1 VKVSIVK
8 EYKESVLLHFKQQ
21 ESEGN
26 KKKLIEKIAIS
37 ELTHMLEADAE
48 LYSMKK
54 GQTNVVMFVGLQG
67 SGKTT
72 SITKYA

>member
-1 VKVSIVK
+1 M
-8 EYKESVLLHFKQQ
+8 LHFKQQ

-48 LYSMKK
+48 L
-54 GQTNVVMFVGLQG
+54 
-67 SGKTT
+67 
-72 SITKYA
+72 

>member
-1 VKVSIVK
+1 
-8 EYKESVLLHFKQQ
+8 LHFKQQ
-21 ESEGN
+21 ENDGSN

-37 ELTHMLEADAE
+37 ELTHMLEADGE

-54 GQTNVVMFVGLQG
+54 GQTNIIMFVGLQG